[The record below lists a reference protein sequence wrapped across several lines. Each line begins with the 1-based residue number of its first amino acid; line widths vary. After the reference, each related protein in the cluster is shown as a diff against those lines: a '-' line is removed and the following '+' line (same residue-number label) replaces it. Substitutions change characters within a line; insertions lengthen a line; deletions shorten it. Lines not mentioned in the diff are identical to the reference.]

1 MKNENNEARPMKKI
15 FLLLLLLLI
24 MLLAVLA
31 ALNLDKIKQTPI
43 YATLEKLVSQDEGE
57 GEFSFDAYSDNI
69 FAEMS
74 GGLVVASSSAY
85 QVLDNKGKKTA
96 GALVS
101 LPEPMVTASSGGA
114 VIWSASTG
122 SFILVSPEG
131 KTKSFK
137 NENTI
142 ISASVSESG
151 FYAIATEEPNYKGLV
166 TVYDKSFEPVYK
178 WYSGEAYL
186 MGADINP
193 IGTEL
198 FAVTVGGESTRFIR
212 YSLSGE
218 EPIGSYVDEGNI
230 VMDEKFISAN
240 RYCAISDNKL
250 VFLNGSAEL
259 SGTYDFSD
267 KYLKDY
273 SLDGSG
279 FVALVLGNHKTGG
292 VNELVSVS
300 PNGEVLGQATLD
312 SEIRHLSAGRKYIC
326 AVYADKTV
334 IYDSSLNMK
343 KEFENSA
350 GVNFA
355 FICGNGSAIMLS
367 GSEAVQAEF

>member
-1 MKNENNEARPMKKI
+1 MKKI